1 MINKISK
8 FWVPRTSRGTSK
20 FQRDANMRK
29 KIILSSIILILALIT
44 FTKLFAK
51 SDPDPTTPPP
61 TLVEIA
67 TAQKTQWQQRV
78 ETAGSLKAEQGVMV
92 KPEIAGR
99 ITKILFKS
107 GQLAKKNDPLVQL
120 NPDIIKAEL
129 AADKAELA
137 LQKANYERV
146 LALNKL
152 QATSKAEMDKAS
164 AQYQNAQA
172 NFERAQARLNQ
183 TLITAPFDGRL
194 GLRLANVGDYVS
206 VGDNLVNLQ
215 DTDPMLVD
223 FDIPEVYLGKIA
235 VGQTVLIR
243 VDAYPNK
250 TFTGTVTAFN
260 SAVDMSTRT
269 LEMRAETPNK
279 DGLLIPGSFADV
291 TLFVG
296 PTRPVIE
303 IPKTALIYSS
313 QGPFVYKVVQNKA
326 VKTPVSL
333 GEVYDKTVIVEK
345 GLAAGDKVIT
355 AGQLKIQD
363 GMPVTTQAANT
374 KTNK

>member
-1 MINKISK
+1 MSISQLCGRNEK
-8 FWVPRTSRGTSK
+8 RSTH
-20 FQRDANMRK
+20 MHK
-29 KIILSSIILILALIT
+29 KIILSSIVLIIALII
-44 FTKLFAK
+44 FTKLLAK
-51 SDPDPTTPPP
+51 TDPSPTPPP
-61 TLVEIA
+61 TLVE
-67 TAQKTQWQQRV
+67 TAAAKTIQWQQRV
-78 ETAGSLKAEQGVMV
+78 ETAGSLKAEQGIMV
-92 KPEIAGR
+92 KPEVAGH

-107 GQLAKKNDPLVQL
+107 GQLVKKGDPLVQL
-120 NPDIIKAEL
+120 NPDIVKAEV

-146 LALNKL
+146 LALSKL
-152 QATSKAEMDKAS
+152 KAASKAESDKAL

-172 NFERAQARLNQ
+172 NYERAQARLNQ

-194 GLRLANVGDYVS
+194 GLRLASVGDYVS
-206 VGDNLVNLQ
+206 IGDNLVNLQ

-235 VGQTVLIR
+235 VGQTVQIR
-243 VDAYPNK
+243 VDAYPDK
-250 TFTGTVTAFN
+250 IFTGTVTAFN
-260 SAVDMSTRT
+260 SAIDVNTRT

-279 DGLLIPGSFADV
+279 DALLIPGSFADV
-291 TLFVG
+291 ALFIG
-296 PTRPVIE
+296 PKRSVIE

-345 GLAAGDKVIT
+345 GLAANDQVII

-363 GMPVTTQAANT
+363 GAPVTTQTANT
-374 KTNK
+374 KANK